1 MTNAITIRFSNQAHF
16 SLIVDNG
23 LNIVGDHPAY
33 VGMSL
38 TEFVESVP
46 QTPLCLATDSATR
59 VEAIAAP
66 GRLVSELEE
75 MFPQLSI
82 ELI

>member
-1 MTNAITIRFSNQAHF
+1 MTNPITIRFSNQAHF

-33 VGMSL
+33 AGMSL
-38 TEFVESVP
+38 PEFISGE
-46 QTPLCLATDSATR
+46 

-66 GRLVSELEE
+66 AELLSELEE